1 MPAVR
6 GGTMPGEWAQHRA
19 TWRRVQGAASGH
31 RGGGQHRMETI
42 RCGAAR
48 CRPCE
53 AARCQANG
61 RSVGQRGAM
70 HRAPLRDIVVEGSTV
85 WGDVNT
91 SANHTVWSNTMP
103 TAQCGAAR
111 CQAKGRCI
119 GQAIRCGATRCRPC
133 EAERCQAN
141 GRSIGQRGAVHGAPH
156 RDIVV
161 EGSTVWG
168 DVNTSANHTVWSN
181 TMPTAQCGA
190 ARCRPCKAARC
201 QANGRSIGQRGAVHG
216 APHRDIVVEGS
227 TVWGDVNTSANHTV
241 WSNTMPT
248 AQRGAA
254 RCQAK
259 GRCIGPRDAG
269 RDSTGLCIGHAV

>member
-1 MPAVR
+1 
-6 GGTMPGEWAQHRA
+6 
-19 TWRRVQGAASGH
+19 
-31 RGGGQHRMETI
+31 METI
-42 RCGAAR
+42 R
-48 CRPCE
+48 
-53 AARCQANG
+53 
-61 RSVGQRGAM
+61 
-70 HRAPLRDIVVEGSTV
+70 
-85 WGDVNT
+85 
-91 SANHTVWSNTMP
+91 
-103 TAQCGAAR
+103 CGAAR

-133 EAERCQAN
+133 EAE
-141 GRSIGQRGAVHGAPH
+141 
-156 RDIVV
+156 
-161 EGSTVWG
+161 
-168 DVNTSANHTVWSN
+168 
-181 TMPTAQCGA
+181 
-190 ARCRPCKAARC
+190 RC